1 MFTTPGPLDFVA
13 IGREMLELWEREGI
27 FARLVEKN
35 GGGPAF
41 SFLDGPITANN
52 PMGVHHAW
60 GRTYK
65 DLVQRYRAMRG
76 FDQRYQNG
84 FDCQGLWVEVE
95 VEKALG
101 FNGKREIEAF
111 GLDRFARACRERV
124 LHFARVQT
132 EQSRK
137 LGQWMD
143 WSHSY
148 YTMSDANM
156 EHIWHFLAECHA
168 RGWIQPGHRVMPW
181 CPRCGTSISQH
192 EMQDAYAELVHESV
206 VVALPILGRPD
217 AYLLAWTTTP
227 WTLPANAALAVHP
240 DLPYEEVAAGGRR
253 YYVAA
258 EARRRFPGLRDVRA
272 RLSGAELVGLRYSG
286 PFDELPA
293 QHGIEHRVVAW
304 EAVSPA
310 EGTGIVHIAPGC
322 GEEDFE
328 LGRRHGLAAV
338 APLDESG
345 VYVEGFG
352 GLSGTAVADA
362 APRVLAAL
370 EEKGWLYNRAP
381 HRHRYP
387 TCWRCREELV
397 FRLVDEWFIRAD
409 ELRPLAIRANAEVNW
424 QPPHMRLRMHDWLS
438 NMADWCISRK
448 RFWGLPLP
456 FYPCGAC
463 GRLTVVGSRPEL
475 RELAVD
481 PERVDALGE
490 LHRPWIDEVLIRCPS
505 CGRAV
510 PRVPEVGDCW
520 LDAGIV
526 PFSTL
531 GYLTDR
537 AHWERWFP
545 AEVVVEMMAQLRG
558 WFYSLLVMSVTLTG
572 RAPYRTVVAHERVL
586 GADRREMH
594 KSWGNAIWFDEAVD
608 GMGPDVIRYLFA
620 SQSVA
625 EPVRF
630 GYEAAREVKRKFLT
644 LWNVHGLF
652 VTYANID
659 RPLLR
664 SGLMPPAG
672 ATGLER
678 WLLGRLQVAVGEVR
692 SALDAYQVPRAL
704 ATLEEFIRED
714 LSNWYVRRRRRQF
727 WKGEVDDDKHLAYAT
742 LHHVLVRVS
751 QLLAPVVPF
760 LAERVYRTLV
770 AERQADAPASVHLT
784 EFPVPDPAIE
794 DRELEAGM
802 ALVRRVLSVGL
813 AARSSAKLKV
823 RQPLARALV
832 VVPDG
837 MRRWVEEYR
846 GDLTDELNVEAL
858 DVVPSVDDKVTHH
871 AAFAPRDPRVHGAL
885 VPVLARAVAALPGRD
900 VRDEVLRHGRVV
912 AAAPGREPVEVA
924 GADVRLAV
932 RALEGYAAAADRDV
946 IVVLDTRLTPSLRR
960 KGIARHVVHHV
971 QNLRKRSD
979 LHPEDRIRLT
989 IAAPV
994 GIAEAI
1000 GEHREFICAETLAV
1014 ELTLGEPA
1022 GDASTE
1028 EAAIEGVP
1036 VRLGL
1041 TRAVS
1046 STASPGRAG
1055 EHDNRSTM
1063 L

>member
-13 IGREMLELWEREGI
+13 IAREILDLWEREGI

-35 GGGPAF
+35 RGGPAF

-124 LHFARVQT
+124 LHFAGVQT

-148 YTMSDANM
+148 YTMADANM
-156 EHIWHFLAECHA
+156 ECIWHFLAECHA
-168 RGWIQPGHRVMPW
+168 RGWIQAGHRVMPW

-192 EMQDAYAELVHESV
+192 EMLDAYAELVHESV
-206 VVALPILGRPD
+206 VVALPILERAD
-217 AYLLAWTTTP
+217 TYLLAWTTTP
-227 WTLPANAALAVHP
+227 WTLPANVALAVHP
-240 DLPYEEVAAGGRR
+240 DLPYEEVAADGRR

-258 EARRRFPGLRDVRA
+258 EARRRFPRLQDVRA
-272 RLSGAELVGLRYSG
+272 RLSGAELVGLRYEG

-293 QHGIEHRVVAW
+293 QRGIQHRVVAW

-345 VYVEGFG
+345 VYLDGFG
-352 GLSGTAVADA
+352 ALSGTAVADA

-370 EEKGWLYNRAP
+370 EEKGWIYRRAP

-397 FRLVDEWFIRAD
+397 FRLVDEWFIRGRRAPAARHPRQCRGELAAAAHAPAD
-409 ELRPLAIRANAEVNW
+409 ARLAH
-424 QPPHMRLRMHDWLS
+424 QHGRLVHL
-438 NMADWCISRK
+438 AQALL
-448 RFWGLPLP
+448 GAAPAVLPVR
-456 FYPCGAC
+456 GC
-463 GRLTVVGSRPEL
+463 GRLTVVGSRREL

-481 PERVDALGE
+481 PERVDTLRE
-490 LHRPWIDEVLIRCPS
+490 LHRPWIDEILISCPS
-505 CGRAV
+505 CGRVV

-545 AEVVVEMMAQLRG
+545 AEFVVEMMAQLRG

-572 RAPYRTVVAHERVL
+572 RAPYRTVLAHERVL
-586 GADRREMH
+586 GADGREMH

-608 GMGPDVIRYLFA
+608 EMGPDVIRYLFA

-630 GYEAAREVKRKFLT
+630 GHEAAREVKRKFLT

-659 RPLLR
+659 RPRLG
-664 SGLMPPAG
+664 SGLTPPAG

-678 WLLGRLQVAVGEVR
+678 WLLARLQGVVGEVR

-727 WKGEVDDDKHLAYAT
+727 WKGEMDGDKHLAYAT

-760 LAERVYRTLV
+760 FAERLYQTLV
-770 AERQADAPASVHLT
+770 AERQPDASSSVHLT
-784 EFPVPDPAIE
+784 EFPMPDPAIA
-794 DRELEAGM
+794 DRELETGM

-813 AARSSAKLKV
+813 AARSSAQLKV

-837 MRRWVEEYR
+837 MRGWVEEYR
-846 GDLTDELNVEAL
+846 SDLTDELNVEAL
-858 DVVPSVDDKVTHH
+858 EVAPSVDDKVTHH
-871 AAFAPRDPRVHGAL
+871 ASFAPKDPRVHGAL
-885 VPVLARAVAALPGRD
+885 VPVLAQAVAALPGRD
-900 VRDEVLRHGRVV
+900 VRDEVLRSGRVAV
-912 AAAPGREPVEVA
+912 APPGREPVEVA
-924 GADVRLAV
+924 GADLRLEV
-932 RALEGYAAAADRDV
+932 RALDGYAASADGEV
-946 IVVLDTRLTPSLRR
+946 VVVLDTRLTPSLRR

-971 QNLRKRSD
+971 QTLRKRSG
-979 LHPEDRIRLT
+979 LHPDDRIRLT
-989 IAAPV
+989 VVAPG

-1000 GEHREFICAETLAV
+1000 GEHREYICAETLAV
-1014 ELTLGEPA
+1014 ELALGEPPA
-1022 GDASTE
+1022 DASIEQAT
-1028 EAAIEGVP
+1028 IEGAP

-1041 TRAVS
+1041 TRAESRV
-1046 STASPGRAG
+1046 G
-1055 EHDNRSTM
+1055 
-1063 L
+1063 